1 MSEREQAVDLG
12 SIVHVL
18 RLARDGWPE
27 GGDWATDAFA
37 FAAWNGFFSGPGDDE
52 GVGLTEAGRAFLGKV
67 GVLYPEVS

>member
-1 MSEREQAVDLG
+1 MTDQTQAVDLG

-37 FAAWNGFFSGPGDDE
+37 FAAWNGFFSGSGDE
-52 GVGLTEAGRAFLGKV
+52 EVVLTEAGRAFLTKV
-67 GVLYPEVS
+67 GVLYPEVTS